1 MRTSLL
7 ARLIVAGFIA
17 IFVFAAAY
25 LLLDA
30 FNIWPRIPAP
40 LTHGAEVLT
49 GLILVLALLGHLAL
63 ATGPLPAELTDAER
77 PREAPRGR

>member
-1 MRTSLL
+1 MKPSLL

-30 FNIWPRIPAP
+30 FGIWPRLPAR
-40 LTHGAEVLT
+40 LTHAAEVLT
-49 GLILVLALLGHLAL
+49 GLILLLALLGHLVL
-63 ATGPLPAELTDAER
+63 ATGDLPVERADAER
-77 PREAPRGR
+77 AP